1 MDFFLEI
8 DAWLS
13 GILFYLLMLAAWYLG
28 KILCR
33 RIGPVDSEGS
43 TRTEDAAF
51 ALFGLLLAFC
61 FSGAAGRYEA
71 RKEYLR
77 ADAIAIGDFA
87 TTASALEEPAKSRI
101 HSQLVDYVKQRLV
114 FGQTRFDSAEMP
126 GIIEGGR
133 KIQNQILAEV
143 QKVISGKNTPTLHTP
158 LMNGFNGL
166 TSAHDQRLYGVQNRV
181 PGNIIMMLV
190 FFGLYMAFATG
201 RFGGSSKGIVSWIR
215 IGSHAALV
223 ALVFA
228 VIIDLEQ
235 PRRGL
240 LRVPQTPMQ
249 DLLLSLTGES
259 ANPGS
264 R

>member
-1 MDFFLEI
+1 MDFFLQI

-13 GILFYLLMLAAWYLG
+13 GVLFYLLMLVAWYFGRLTFRMLG
-28 KILCR
+28 AS
-33 RIGPVDSEGS
+33 GEEGS

-71 RKEYLR
+71 RKSYLLT
-77 ADAIAIGDFA
+77 DAVAIGDFA
-87 TTASALEEPAKSRI
+87 TTASLLEEPMKSQI
-101 HSQLVDYVKQRLV
+101 KTHVVDYVKQRLT
-114 FGQTRFDSAEMP
+114 FGQLRFDSEEMP
-126 GIIEGGR
+126 KVIDDGR
-133 KIQNQILAEV
+133 KLQGLILHDI
-143 QKVISGKNTPTLHTP
+143 QKVISDKNTPTLHTP
-158 LMNGFNGL
+158 LMNGYNGL
-166 TSAHDQRLYGVQNRV
+166 TAAHDERLYGVQNHV
-181 PGNIIMMLV
+181 PGSIILMLV

-201 RFGGSSKGIVSWIR
+201 RFGGNSKGVVSWIR

-240 LRVPQTPMQ
+240 LRVSQVPMQ
-249 DLLLSLTGES
+249 DVLKSLTE
-259 ANPGS
+259 AK
-264 R
+264 